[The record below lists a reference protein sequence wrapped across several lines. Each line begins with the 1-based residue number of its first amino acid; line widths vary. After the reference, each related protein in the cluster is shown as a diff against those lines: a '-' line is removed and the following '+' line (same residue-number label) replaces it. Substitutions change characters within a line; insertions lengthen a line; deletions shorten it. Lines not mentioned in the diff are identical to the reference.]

1 VWKESKSNH
10 YRGKKKMQ
18 SHNSDNQCSSEV
30 DTDGR
35 RDAEQR
41 AFETA
46 IGVALAQVL
55 NLGNR
60 QVHLAEAGKTVDLSA
75 NMYGSGGL
83 QV

>member
-1 VWKESKSNH
+1 
-10 YRGKKKMQ
+10 MQ

-30 DTDGR
+30 YTNGR

-41 AFETA
+41 AFEDA

-60 QVHLAEAGKTVDLSA
+60 AVHIAEAGKPVDLSA
-75 NMYGSGGL
+75 NMSGSGGL
-83 QV
+83 KV